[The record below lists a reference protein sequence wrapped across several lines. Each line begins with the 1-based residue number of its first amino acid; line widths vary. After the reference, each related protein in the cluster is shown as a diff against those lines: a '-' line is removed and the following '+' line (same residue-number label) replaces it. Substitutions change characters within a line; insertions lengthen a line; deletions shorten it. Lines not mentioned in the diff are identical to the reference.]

1 MSRGS
6 QARLARRPFA
16 LFEVK
21 TGTAELTVPQRE
33 LLEKLI
39 AEGKGDIFVLYNL
52 PQSKIRPEFLADSVE
67 RYLKREIRALG
78 EEERDLVLR
87 LAKEIQNSLPEELSA
102 GEAFLFTLIA
112 TSTVLGLDYAWDLV

>member
-1 MSRGS
+1 M
-6 QARLARRPFA
+6 
-16 LFEVK
+16 
-21 TGTAELTVPQRE
+21 PQRE